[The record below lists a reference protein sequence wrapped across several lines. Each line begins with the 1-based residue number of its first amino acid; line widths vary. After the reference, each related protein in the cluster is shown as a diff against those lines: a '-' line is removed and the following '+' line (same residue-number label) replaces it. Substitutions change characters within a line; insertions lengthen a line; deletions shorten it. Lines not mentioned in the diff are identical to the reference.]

1 MPSKSKFQTL
11 LTDLDIADKTTK
23 RVNTAKEFNHVKDNI
38 PLIENANMM
47 ADLLFLPTSKFGFK
61 YLFVIVDLATDKFD
75 IQEIKNKEPSTVLS
89 AMKKCFARGII
100 KQPKYTLKTDSGS
113 EYLSVFHKYL
123 YDESILHK
131 TGPSGRHSSL
141 SNVESLNRQLG
152 RLFNAYMN
160 AKEKKTGKRSVN
172 WIDFVPKVRAQLN
185 KIREKKLPANINE
198 HEYPTV
204 NDTKEVK
211 SKDPDKKVTYE
222 LIKPKFKV
230 GQYVYRYLDKPRNA
244 LNKTQSTENKR
255 EGDILWDNEPREIE
269 KIFTYA
275 GKGALYRYYL
285 DGLNNVSFTEAQ
297 LRRAPNPN

>member
-1 MPSKSKFQTL
+1 MPSKSKFQQL
-11 LTDLDIADKTTK
+11 LSDLDIADKTTK

-47 ADLLFLPTSKFGFK
+47 ADLLFLPTSKLGYK

-75 IQEIKNKEPSTVLS
+75 IQEIKNKEPSTILS
-89 AMKKCFARGII
+89 AMQKCFARGII
-100 KQPKYTLKTDSGS
+100 KKPKYTLKTDSGS
-113 EYLSVFHKYL
+113 EFKGIFNKYL

-152 RLFNAYMN
+152 RLFNAFMN

-172 WIDFVPKVRAQLN
+172 WLDFVPKVRAQLN
-185 KIREKKLPANINE
+185 AIREKKLPSNINSY
-198 HEYPTV
+198 EYPTV

-211 SKDPDKKVTYE
+211 SKDPDKKVTYQV
-222 LIKPKFKV
+222 IKPKFKV
-230 GQYVYRYLDKPRNA
+230 GQEVYRYLDKPRDA
-244 LNKTQSTENKR
+244 LGKNQPTEKKR
-255 EGDILWDNEPREIE
+255 EGDITFDNVPREILQ
-269 KIFTYA
+269 IFTYA

-285 DGLNNVSFTEAQ
+285 EGLPNVSYTEAQ
-297 LRRAPNPN
+297 LRRA